1 MAGDSLRAIVEA
13 EREVQA
19 ALAEER
25 QRAAEWLA
33 GQRTAIDRQGEAQLA
48 TFRETCQLRDKTAR
62 EAAARE
68 AAAFLDQSRHAVA
81 QFAALDDAILERIVV
96 RQLRALLPRESP

>member
-1 MAGDSLRAIVEA
+1 MAEDSLQAIVET
-13 EREVQA
+13 ERALLA

-33 GQRTAIDRQGEAQLA
+33 GQRAAIDREGAAQWA
-48 TFRETCQLRDKTAR
+48 AFRETCQLRDQAAR

-68 AAAFLDQSRHAVA
+68 AATFLEQSRQSVV
-81 QFAALDDAILERIVV
+81 QFAELEDAILERIVV
-96 RQLRALLPRESP
+96 RRLRALLPQEGA

>member
-33 GQRTAIDRQGEAQLA
+33 EQCAAIDREGAAQLA
-48 TFRETCQLRDKTAR
+48 AFRQAAQACDKSAREASAR
-62 EAAARE
+62 EAAS
-68 AAAFLDQSRHAVA
+68 FLEQSRRAVA
-81 QFAALDDAILERIVV
+81 QIAELDDAILERIVV
-96 RQLRALLPRESP
+96 RQLRALLPREAP